1 MNRPIQSRHPL
12 GLFLHQYSACQDVRT
27 KRRAGMLAV
36 GGLPPRQA
44 RVRPAPDLRKTRA
57 SGLRKTPPTRPRSAR
72 PSWPCC
78 VRGRDRS
85 ATESVHGIPFVCATS
100 FVFTESPRRR
110 VCNLLESRLA
120 RSLLLE
126 SRLARPGLLEMRLA
140 RAILPESRFARLAKR
155 KTSRTSLA
163 KRDFD
168 RSFPRQTQKRQ
179 KPGGRSVKGNPLSC
193 VRPAPAHQAF
203 LLLHCALLYRLLL
216 YFSTKRR

>member
-44 RVRPAPDLRKTRA
+44 RVRPVPDLRKTRA
-57 SGLRKTPPTRPRSAR
+57 SGLRKTPPTRPRTAR

-100 FVFTESPRRR
+100 FVFTESPGRR

-140 RAILPESRFARLAKR
+140 RVNLTESRFTRLTKRKTSRFTLAKR
-155 KTSRTSLA
+155 KTDRNSLTR
-163 KRDFD
+163 RDSG
-168 RSFPRQTQKRQ
+168 RSLPRQTQKRQ
-179 KPGGRSVKGNPLSC
+179 KTWW
-193 VRPAPAHQAF
+193 PAREKPFF
-203 LLLHCALLYRLLL
+203 LLSGLTSEINNPKGRPKLSAQ
-216 YFSTKRR
+216 